1 MHYQSINNDGIVGI
15 NTNKLTGRRTNL
27 DRVIQYKPIQ
37 MIMLQLIKCRI
48 KSIGNLKQT
57 SNLIILIEE
66 VFWDKLKGK
75 S

>member
-66 VFWDKLKGK
+66 VFWDKLKSK

>member
-27 DRVIQYKPIQ
+27 DGVIQYKPIQ

-66 VFWDKLKGK
+66 VFWDKLKSK

>member
-1 MHYQSINNDGIVGI
+1 MYYQSINNDGIVGI

>member
-27 DRVIQYKPIQ
+27 DRVIQHKPIQ

-66 VFWDKLKGK
+66 VFWDKLKSK